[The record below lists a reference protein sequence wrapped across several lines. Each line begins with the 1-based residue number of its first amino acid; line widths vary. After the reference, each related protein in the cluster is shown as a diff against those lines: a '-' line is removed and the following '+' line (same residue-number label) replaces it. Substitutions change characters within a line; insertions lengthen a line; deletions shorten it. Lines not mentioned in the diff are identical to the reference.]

1 MQVPGAAW
9 TLSQDRDAAASG
21 SPGQREQGLESPGR
35 PRPGSGYRAL
45 LPEFS
50 QRVGLLISASEQ
62 TSGDRELRG
71 TTGLWPPSVACG
83 PL

>member
-9 TLSQDRDAAASG
+9 TLSQDRDTAASG
-21 SPGQREQGLESPGR
+21 SPGQREQGLESQGR

-45 LPEFS
+45 LPEFR
-50 QRVGLLISASEQ
+50 QRVWFLISASEQ

-71 TTGLWPPSVACG
+71 TTGLWPPSVARG

>member
-9 TLSQDRDAAASG
+9 TLSQDRDAVALG
-21 SPGQREQGLESPGR
+21 SPGQREQGLESQGR
-35 PRPGSGYRAL
+35 PRPGSGYGAL

-50 QRVGLLISASEQ
+50 QRVWFLISASEQ

-71 TTGLWPPSVACG
+71 TTRLWPPSVACG